1 MRPSGDSDGEKRRLV
16 LSAEPKN
23 CMPTW
28 VAARCTSAA
37 VPYFKG
43 YEWNGEH
50 LLDGGFVANCP
61 AELALDEACCV
72 WPNRRMDTL
81 VSIGTGAS
89 KVFHDNH
96 SQDDR
101 LLKIAETAIDVVS
114 SSQKLWAEFT
124 KHHSSEMGRIF
135 RLQPEYE
142 THFPLDAVNKVDIIS
157 QEVETWLAL
166 HTNRDQIDRISN
178 QLIASLFFFKFSALD
193 RQSGT
198 QSGSIECRLPPG
210 LSERRA
216 MVTALIT
223 VARARQLFTVD
234 ISGRGG
240 SGAHV
245 SGPLLYLEDLFQV
258 PGRELSIPVTIE
270 HLPLVTRPTIDIKL
284 CHIFGNEVS
293 QYSISGCPFTIGD

>member
-1 MRPSGDSDGEKRRLV
+1 MRPSGDSDDENLRLV
-16 LSAEPKN
+16 LSAEPKH

-28 VAARCTSAA
+28 IAARCTSAA
-37 VPYFKG
+37 FPFFKG

-50 LLDGGFVANCP
+50 LLDGGFVVNCP
-61 AELALDEACCV
+61 AELALDEARCV

-89 KVFHDNH
+89 IASHDNH
-96 SQDDR
+96 LQGDP
-101 LLKIAETAIDVVS
+101 LKFAETAVHALS
-114 SSQKLWAEFT
+114 SSQELWAEFT

-157 QEVETWLAL
+157 QEVETWLTL
-166 HTNRDQIDRISN
+166 HGDQIDRISN
-178 QLIASLFFFKFSALD
+178 QLIASLFFFKISALD

-210 LSERRA
+210 LSERQA
-216 MVTALIT
+216 MVNTLIK
-223 VARARQLFTVD
+223 VARTRQLFTVD

-245 SGPLLYLEDLFQV
+245 SGPLRYLEDLF
-258 PGRELSIPVTIE
+258 PGTELSIPVTIK
-270 HLPLVTRPTIDIKL
+270 HLPRARPSTIDIKL

-293 QYSISGCPFTIGD
+293 QYSISGCPFIIGD